1 MFHRDR
7 HLVSNMVGMP
17 EMRIEMSPPVGL
29 APRDTLVIA
38 SDGLFDNLYTEEIVD
53 LVRTGPLAAAGQKL
67 LERCRE
73 RMMQAASDQPHK
85 PDDLTFVLYR
95 PVAART
101 KKVS

>member
-1 MFHRDR
+1 
-7 HLVSNMVGMP
+7 
-17 EMRIEMSPPVGL
+17 MSHAELREPPL
-29 APRDTLVIA
+29 ALQAELSPGSEYA
-38 SDGLFDNLYTEEIVD
+38 D
-53 LVRTGPLAAAGQKL
+53 LVAALPRVGQKL